1 MLSKRVAIFEER
13 ELDLMSKISFIAN
26 AFEGV
31 THQEMVKFFS
41 EWSSPNN
48 IIDGQRRGEILKTL
62 AIVHQRAKELTN
74 PKSWPGT
81 GEHAQGF
88 AKSYERVLQDIEK
101 LYYAVLDGPK
111 VDPLYRPR
119 ISMKV

>member
-1 MLSKRVAIFEER
+1 MESKRIAIFEER
-13 ELDLMSKISFIAN
+13 ELDLINKISFIAN
-26 AFEGV
+26 AFEGE
-31 THQEMVKFFS
+31 THQEMVRFFA

-62 AIVHQRAKELTN
+62 AIIHDRAKELAN
-74 PKSWPGT
+74 PKSWLGT

-88 AKSYERVLQDIEK
+88 AKSYERVIQDIEK

-119 ISMKV
+119 ISMKM